1 MEVFIGLLVFFGPYV
16 LAFVLYRRKRLLE
29 AKLRDADS
37 ALVKMAVRNAE
48 MEAKL
53 QPIEDA
59 ERYTRMLV
67 INAEDKVAELMAE
80 LEKSS
85 LEINEKISKDKEL
98 SAFLE
103 RTVQAMKN
111 AIEGYSDEY
120 IIPNHSVLDDLAESY
135 SHKQAGEQLKI
146 ARKNVRHLIQSN
158 QAGNCDYSSSYR
170 RQFAIHFV
178 VDAFNGKVDSALSRV
193 KSDNYGKI
201 KQEIIDAFTLVNH
214 NGMSFRGARI
224 EQAYLDARL
233 EELKWAVATYEL
245 QQQEREEQRQIREQ
259 MREEE
264 RAQREMEKAIKE
276 AEKEERML
284 QKALDKA
291 RQELAGAN
299 DEQRQLF
306 EAQLA
311 ELEAKLQEAE
321 ARGQRAISM
330 AQQTRRGH
338 VYVISNIGSF
348 GENVFKVGMTRR
360 LEPLDRVKELSDA
373 SVPFDFDVHAMIY
386 SDDAPSLEKDLHR
399 VFDENSVNKVNPR
412 KEFFRLPLAD
422 IKKAIEG
429 HGLSDIH
436 WTMKAEATEYRES
449 LSLLKKE
456 QTVRELV
463 EA

>member
-1 MEVFIGLLVFFGPYV
+1 MEVFFGLLVIFGPYV
-16 LAFVLYRRKRLLE
+16 LAFILYRKKRVLE
-29 AKLRDADS
+29 EKLNDMES
-37 ALVKMAVRNAE
+37 ALIKTSEKNAE
-48 MEAKL
+48 MEERL
-53 QPIEDA
+53 RPIEDA
-59 ERYTRMLV
+59 ERYSRMLV
-67 INAEDKVAELMAE
+67 ADAEHKVADIMAE

-85 LEINEKISKDKEL
+85 VELNEKILKDKEL
-98 SAFLE
+98 SGFYE
-103 RTVQAMKN
+103 RTVQAMRN
-111 AIEGYSDEY
+111 AIEGYSDDY
-120 IIPNHSVLDDLAESY
+120 IIPNHSVLDDLADEF
-135 SHKQAGEQLKI
+135 SHKQAGEKLKV
-146 ARKNVRHLIQSN
+146 ARKNVRHLVQSN

-193 KSDNYGKI
+193 KADNYGKI

-233 EELKWAVATYEL
+233 DELKWAVATYEL

-284 QKALDKA
+284 QKALEKA
-291 RQELAGAN
+291 RHELASAN
-299 DEQRQLF
+299 ADQRQQF

-386 SDDAPSLEKDLHR
+386 SDDAPSLEKNLHR
-399 VFDENSVNKVNPR
+399 AFDESSVNKVNPR
-412 KEFFRLPLAD
+412 KEFFRLPLID
-422 IKKAIEG
+422 IKKTIEE
-429 HGLSDIH
+429 HGLSEIH
-436 WTMKAEATEYRES
+436 WTMKAEAAEYRES
-449 LSLLKKE
+449 MSLLQKE
-456 QTVRELV
+456 PEVRELV